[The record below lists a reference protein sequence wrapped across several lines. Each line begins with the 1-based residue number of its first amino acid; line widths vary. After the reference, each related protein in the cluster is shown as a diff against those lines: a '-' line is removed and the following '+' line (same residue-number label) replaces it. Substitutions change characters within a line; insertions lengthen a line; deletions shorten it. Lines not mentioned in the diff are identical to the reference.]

1 MKILIVGYSVRHI
14 ACSAARAGHKVF
26 AADSFCDLDLKAC
39 SNCIALLP
47 QPLDAQQ
54 AESLIQTYVE
64 KFSPDAVVLGP
75 GLEEARV
82 NGISVL
88 NNPPGKAALV
98 SDKLWLAGW
107 LEERGFPFIH
117 TGESPEKASFPA
129 VIKPRKGAGG
139 VGFKLVKRAADLEP
153 EEDMKL
159 DEGMIIQDWL
169 SGTPA
174 SVSVI
179 GTGRDSRA
187 IAVNEQ
193 LIGAPWAG
201 ADGFRY
207 SGNITPLELSTSTSC
222 KGMQQSEMARISE
235 EIVSELGL
243 VGSNGVDFLLTE
255 RGPVVVEVNPRFQG
269 SLDAV
274 EMSTG
279 INVFKA
285 HVNAFRGIL
294 PEKPVPKKVAGRA
307 ILFADEDIKIGEP
320 LTRWIIEKDW
330 ITDVPGPGSTIKMS
344 DPVASALATGR
355 DRAEVLDL
363 LIERTALLRRAV
375 KSQNKG

>member
-26 AADSFCDLDLKAC
+26 AADSFCDLDLEAC
-39 SNCIALLP
+39 SNGITLLP
-47 QPLDAQQ
+47 QPLDALQ
-54 AESLIQTYVE
+54 AESLIQTYTE

-75 GLEEARV
+75 GFEEARV
-82 NGISVL
+82 KGGKVL
-88 NNPPGKAALV
+88 NNPSEKAALV

-107 LEERGFPFIH
+107 LEERGFPFIP

-139 VGFKLVKRAADLEP
+139 VGCKLVKRAADLKLEK
-153 EEDMKL
+153 DMKF
-159 DEGMIIQDWL
+159 EGGMIIQDWF

-193 LIGAPWAG
+193 LIGARWAG
-201 ADGFRY
+201 ADEFRY
-207 SGNITPLELSTSTSC
+207 SGNISPLELSPLTSC
-222 KGMQQSEMARISE
+222 KDTLQPEMVRVAE
-235 EIVSELGL
+235 AIVSELRL

-255 RGPVVVEVNPRFQG
+255 KGPVVVEVNPRFQG
-269 SLDAV
+269 SLDVV

-279 INVFKA
+279 KNVFQA
-285 HVNAFRGIL
+285 HVDAFGGIL
-294 PEKPVPKKVAGRA
+294 PEKSVPKKVAGRA
-307 ILFADEDIKIGEP
+307 ILFTDESIKIDEP
-320 LTRWIIEKDW
+320 LARWIMGKDW
-330 ITDVPGPGSTIKMS
+330 IRDVPRPGSNVKKS
-344 DPVASALATGR
+344 DPVASVLATGG

-363 LIERTALLRRAV
+363 LMERTAMLRTAT
-375 KSQNKG
+375 KSQN

>member
-26 AADSFCDLDLKAC
+26 AADSFCDLDLEAC
-39 SNCIALLP
+39 SNGITLLP
-47 QPLDAQQ
+47 QPLDALH
-54 AESLIQTYVE
+54 AESLIQNYVE
-64 KFSPDAVVLGP
+64 KFSPDWVVLGP

-82 NGISVL
+82 KGVRVL
-88 NNPPGKAALV
+88 NNPPEKAALV

-107 LEERGFPFIH
+107 LEERGFPFIP
-117 TGESPEKASFPA
+117 TGKSPENASFPA

-139 VGFKLVKRAADLEP
+139 VGCMLVKRASDIKL
-153 EEDMKL
+153 EEDVKL
-159 DEGMIIQDWL
+159 REGMIIQDWL

-193 LIGAPWAG
+193 LIGTPWAG
-201 ADGFRY
+201 ADEFRY
-207 SGNITPLELSTSTSC
+207 SGNISPLEPPQLEIV
-222 KGMQQSEMARISE
+222 GMAE

-255 RGPVVVEVNPRFQG
+255 NGPVVVEVNPRFQG

-279 INVFKA
+279 KNVFQA
-285 HVNAFRGIL
+285 HVDAFGGIL
-294 PEKPVPKKVAGRA
+294 PERPFSKRVAGRA
-307 ILFADEDIKIGEP
+307 ILFADDSVKIGEP
-320 LTRWIIEKDW
+320 LTCWIMGKDW
-330 ITDVPGPGSTIKMS
+330 VTDVPRPGSVIKKS
-344 DPVASALATGR
+344 DPVASVLATGR

-363 LIERTALLRRAV
+363 LMERTAMLRTAV
-375 KSQNKG
+375 KSQS